1 MSRINWRKVEL
12 DYIKGTV
19 SYRDIA
25 KKYKIS
31 TRQVSDRG
39 KKENWVEKRNKFRDE
54 TYSEALARARVTE
67 VDNLKRIN
75 GLTEKMISQLEEALA
90 DASQFKKYIVSKTI
104 YKDGVPVEDEM
115 TEREFTKFDAK
126 SVKNLTS
133 ALKDLASITKSITED
148 KDGDNEIL
156 VKFISDDK
164 EDGMEEWNL

>member
-39 KKENWVEKRNKFRDE
+39 KKENWVEKRKQFRDE

-104 YKDGVPVEDEM
+104 YTDGVPVEDEM

>member
-1 MSRINWRKVEL
+1 MGRKAKTISRRNLLGGSRACA
-12 DYIKGTV
+12 
-19 SYRDIA
+19 RD
-25 KKYKIS
+25 
-31 TRQVSDRG
+31 R
-39 KKENWVEKRNKFRDE
+39 
-54 TYSEALARARVTE
+54 

-133 ALKDLASITKSITED
+133 ALKDLASIT
-148 KDGDNEIL
+148 
-156 VKFISDDK
+156 
-164 EDGMEEWNL
+164 